1 MDLNEMNADFT
12 TIRKNQGFSLIEVM
26 VAIAIISIGL
36 LAIGSLQLSTVRG
49 NASGDRNTQ
58 VSIQAETRLEQL
70 MQLSFGDPSLDPA
83 GNPFQV
89 VNGPYQET
97 WDVTDIDF
105 DSDSTIDAKQV
116 DLTVRYTGPSPQ
128 SITINNIIPRP

>member
-1 MDLNEMNADFT
+1 MNER
-12 TIRKNQGFSLIEVM
+12 IRVTLPDR
-26 VAIAIISIGL
+26 
-36 LAIGSLQLSTVRG
+36 STALTLPARDGVG
-49 NASGDRNTQ
+49 
-58 VSIQAETRLEQL
+58 LEQL

-83 GNPFQV
+83 GNSFQV

-105 DSDSTIDAKQV
+105 DGDATIDAKQV